1 MTYTIKEKDGKLCL
15 YNTNT
20 KKILSKKYDTPEAA
34 KAAVQRLNKTTK
46 GVRAYH
52 SCCRSHGCGKKGKSK
67 KKKVTSKLPTVVPIK
82 KKKIKKKKIKKKKRV
97 ALTQLSG
104 GVRSGKPLS
113 RKLTAGQQR
122 YKDTIMGLTSKA
134 KKMDQTYKDILF

>member
-20 KKILSKKYDTPEAA
+20 KKVLSKKYTTPEAA

-67 KKKVTSKLPTVVPIK
+67 KKKVTLTTVP
-82 KKKIKKKKIKKKKRV
+82 IKKKKIKKKKRV

-104 GVRSGKPLS
+104 GVRAGKPLS

-134 KKMDQTYKDILF
+134 KKLDETYKDILF